1 MCDFC
6 CGKYKKIKNGFN
18 EEEIYLDEND
28 NLCFDNSG
36 HEYGLEIIEHT
47 PYINQNR
54 PKELR
59 HG

>member
-6 CGKYKKIKNGFN
+6 CGKYKKIENGFN

-36 HEYGLEIIEHT
+36 HEYGMGIIKINYCPFCGKKLEH
-47 PYINQNR
+47 Q
-54 PKELR
+54 
-59 HG
+59 

>member
-36 HEYGLEIIEHT
+36 HEYGMGIIKINYCPLCGKKLEH
-47 PYINQNR
+47 Q
-54 PKELR
+54 
-59 HG
+59 